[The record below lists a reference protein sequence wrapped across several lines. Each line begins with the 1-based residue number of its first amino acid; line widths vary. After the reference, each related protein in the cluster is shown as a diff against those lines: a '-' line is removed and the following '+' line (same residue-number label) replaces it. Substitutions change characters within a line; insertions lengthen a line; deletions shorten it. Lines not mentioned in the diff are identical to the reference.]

1 MGETPRYKRGVLAIA
16 EWIEK
21 MSRSEQKALGWNI
34 LVLLLFLVGNVLIVV
49 SLAAEILGLNLT
61 PGFGMVQMLQ
71 LLLGLTLLTLSG
83 FLHMYSL
90 REANT
95 PRSLQADIGI
105 RLALTGLVFAYVSG
119 LADLLG
125 IGTHVEPNFERPF
138 VGPLQLGGIAL
149 GIVSITVGMILY
161 HTSRGSR
168 ETSSLEFLFNG
179 SEKVETPAGTAVPA
193 DMLSGA
199 ETSADQI
206 TDKVG

>member
-1 MGETPRYKRGVLAIA
+1 
-16 EWIEK
+16 
-21 MSRSEQKALGWNI
+21 
-34 LVLLLFLVGNVLIVV
+34 
-49 SLAAEILGLNLT
+49 
-61 PGFGMVQMLQ
+61 MVQMLQ